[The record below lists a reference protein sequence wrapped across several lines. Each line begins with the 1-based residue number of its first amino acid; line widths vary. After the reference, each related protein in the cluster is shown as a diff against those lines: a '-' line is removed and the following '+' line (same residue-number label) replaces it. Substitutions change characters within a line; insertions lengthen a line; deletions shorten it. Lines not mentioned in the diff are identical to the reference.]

1 MARGLLTVLPTLGTS
16 GGGTVVTSLRRYV
29 LGAFV
34 SGMAV
39 LAAATGAQA
48 AGAACEP
55 AKLAA
60 TYPGLARKTIKIG
73 ADPQT
78 QPYVFRD
85 PKDFNKVIGAD
96 TELAAAVFDCMGI
109 KHEMFLGGWSGMLP
123 AVAAGQID
131 VFWDTLYYTPERAKE
146 ADFVNY
152 MQAGTGALTQPG
164 NPKHITSWDNS
175 CGDTYA
181 VGLGTVEDVK
191 MHTEDKACLAAGKK
205 GITIL
210 TYPDQA
216 SGMRLIQTDRADIM
230 LTDLSMVDSQVAAN
244 PKLYSRAFMV
254 LTGWRIGAAV
264 KKGNSELL
272 HAIYDG
278 LKIMQANGTQKAI
291 FEKYHIDPAL
301 AVPIEIK
308 TH

>member
-1 MARGLLTVLPTLGTS
+1 MR
-16 GGGTVVTSLRRYV
+16 SLRKYL

-34 SGMAV
+34 SGFAV
-39 LAAATGAQA
+39 LAAATGGHA
-48 AGAACEP
+48 AGPTCAP
-55 AKLAA
+55 GKLGEK
-60 TYPGLARKTIKIG
+60 YPGLVGKTIRIG

-85 PKDFNKVIGAD
+85 SRDFNKVIGAD
-96 TELAAAVFDCMGI
+96 TELAAAVLDCEGI
-109 KHEMFLGGWSGMLP
+109 RHEVFLGGWSGMLP
-123 AVAAGQID
+123 AVSAGQID

-146 ADFVNY
+146 ADFIIY

-164 NPKHITSWDNS
+164 NPKHITSWDKS

-191 MHTEDKACLAAGKK
+191 MHKEDAACKAAGKP
-205 GITIL
+205 GISIL

-230 LTDLSMVDSQVAAN
+230 LTDLSMVDSQVAAH
-244 PKLYSRAFMV
+244 PDIYARAFKV
-254 LTGWRIGAAV
+254 LTGWKIGAAV
-264 KKGNSELL
+264 NKGNSELL

-278 LKIMQANGTQKAI
+278 LKIMQANGTQTAI
-291 FEKYHIDPAL
+291 YEKYHIDPVL

-308 TH
+308 TR

>member
-1 MARGLLTVLPTLGTS
+1 M
-16 GGGTVVTSLRRYV
+16 TSLRKYV
-29 LGAFV
+29 LGTFV
-34 SGMAV
+34 SGFAA
-39 LAAATGAQA
+39 LAAATGAHA
-48 AGAACEP
+48 AGPACEP
-55 AKLAA
+55 AKLAQK
-60 TYPGLARKTIKIG
+60 YPGLVGKTIKIG

-85 PKDFNKVIGAD
+85 AKDFNKVVGAD
-96 TELAAAVFDCMGI
+96 TELAAAVFDCEGI

-146 ADFVNY
+146 ADFAIY

-164 NPKHITSWDNS
+164 NPKHITSWDTS
-175 CGDTYA
+175 CGTTYA
-181 VGLGTVEDVK
+181 VGLGTVEETK
-191 MHTEDKACLAAGKK
+191 MHKEDAACRAANKP
-205 GITIL
+205 GINIL

-216 SGMRLIQTDRADIM
+216 AGMRLIQTDRADIM

-244 PKLYSRAFMV
+244 PHVYARAYKV

-264 KKGNSELL
+264 KKGNTELL

-308 TH
+308 AE